1 MRRII
6 LMVTLAM
13 VVATM
18 VIVSALP
25 AIAAPPSRLILCST
39 NTGETVSA
47 SSTNEAVGFKAQGT
61 YRANCISQGYVVTQE
76 ITPNPGPDYPYPPGK
91 E

>member
-6 LMVTLAM
+6 LMVTLAP

-25 AIAAPPSRLILCST
+25 AIAAPPSRLVSCY
-39 NTGETVSA
+39 NDTGEVVSGI
-47 SSTNEAVGFKAQGT
+47 STNEAVGFT
-61 YRANCISQGYVVTQE
+61 YLGKFRADCISRGYVVTQE
-76 ITPNPGPDYPYPPGK
+76 VEPNPGADYPYPPGK